1 MVELHAVMQERAQ
14 KSPEEDEPDS
24 VEALRLQGK
33 TIQAISLLAYLFS
46 EKRIRG
52 PFLVLSP
59 LSVTEGWVSE
69 LKRFAPKLRTIR
81 YTGDRE
87 QRESIRRKIADGV
100 NALRADQRADPRLD
114 FEVLLTTYELA
125 MLDAAF
131 LTRFRWR
138 MCVVDEAQRLK
149 NADSVR
155 GAFSVYLMSCLSNG
169 PQECFG
175 ERCIQ
180 FVCPS
185 GAGLFCSLPI
195 ADSAVRV
202 VCVGW
207 PGCHEQQECGV
218 KARPKGKSRRV

>member
-1 MVELHAVMQERAQ
+1 MPRFHAIVQVRAE
-14 KSPEEDEPDS
+14 KRPKEDEPEGA
-24 VEALRLQGK
+24 EALLLQGK
-33 TIQAISLLAYLFS
+33 TIQAISLLACLSS
-46 EKRIRG
+46 EKRITG

-69 LKRFAPKLRTIR
+69 LKRFAPKLRTVR

-100 NALRADQRADPRLD
+100 NALPADTRADPRLD

-131 LTRFRWR
+131 LARFRWR

-155 GAFSVYLMSCLSNG
+155 GAFSVYLISCLSIG
-169 PQECFG
+169 PQKCVASGSFAPLAQASFAVFQLQI
-175 ERCIQ
+175 ER
-180 FVCPS
+180 
-185 GAGLFCSLPI
+185 
-195 ADSAVRV
+195 
-202 VCVGW
+202 
-207 PGCHEQQECGV
+207 
-218 KARPKGKSRRV
+218 